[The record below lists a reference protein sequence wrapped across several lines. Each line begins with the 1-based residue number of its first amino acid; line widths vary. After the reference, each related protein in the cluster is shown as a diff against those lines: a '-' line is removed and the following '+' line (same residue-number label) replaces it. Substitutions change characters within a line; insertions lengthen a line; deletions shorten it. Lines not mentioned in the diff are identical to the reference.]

1 MNVSVPKETAA
12 GERRVALV
20 PEVVERLVQNGL
32 QVTVESGAGEGAH
45 HPDAAYEEA
54 GATIGDGFSGDVV
67 AKVAPPSAE
76 EIGRL
81 GAGLRPDRLPRS
93 RSRPPTPS
101 AALADRGV
109 TSFAMEAIPR
119 ITRAQSMDALS
130 SQATV
135 SGYRAALI
143 AAQELPRFFPMLT
156 TAAGTI
162 RPAKVL
168 VLGAGVAGLQAIA
181 TTRRLGAVVQ
191 AFDVRSAV
199 KEQIESL
206 GARFLE
212 LDMGLED
219 AEAAGGYA
227 RQLTDEEQQR
237 QRELLAEEI
246 GKMDAVISTAA
257 VPGRRAP
264 LLVTEQAVKNMS
276 PGSVIVDL
284 AAETG
289 GNCEL
294 TEAGETVVKEDVTI
308 AGPLNLPATMPD
320 HASSLYARNVQSLLA
335 LMVKEGELSLDFEDE
350 VIAGACITRDGQIVH
365 EGAKQAAGVDGLA
378 MDLLT
383 ELTILVLA
391 AFVGFEVI
399 SKVPNTL
406 HTPLMSA
413 TNAIHGIVLLGGLY
427 LIGAADGF
435 LERAPARDRDRV
447 RHDQRGRRLP
457 RDRPHARDVQSRRS
471 ATDVPSAT
479 LPPGPGLH
487 PVALHRRL
495 RAASSSACGC

>member
-1 MNVSVPKETAA
+1 MNVSVPKESAP
-12 GERRVALV
+12 GEPRVALV
-20 PEVVERLVQNGL
+20 PEVVERLVKAGIE
-32 QVTVESGAGEGAH
+32 VIVEAGAGASAH
-45 HPDAAYEEA
+45 HPDSEYEEA
-54 GATIGDGFSGDVV
+54 GAQVGDGWSGEVV

-81 GAGLRPDRLPRS
+81 GQGSVLIGFLQPLTAGEAVR
-93 RSRPPTPS
+93 
-101 AALADRGV
+101 ALADAGV

-156 TAAGTI
+156 TAAGTV

-181 TTRRLGAVVQ
+181 TARRLGAVVQ

-227 RQLTDEEQQR
+227 RQLTDEEQAK
-237 QRELLAEEI
+237 QRELLAVEI

-264 LLVTEQAVKNMS
+264 LLVTEQAVRNMK

-294 TEAGETVVKEDVTI
+294 TEPGETVVKEDVTI
-308 AGPLNLPATMPD
+308 AGPLNLPASMPD
-320 HASSLYARNVQSLLA
+320 HASSLYSRNVQSLLE
-335 LMVKEGELSLDFEDE
+335 LMVKEGELTLDFDDE
-350 VIAGACITRDGQIVH
+350 VLAGACITRDGEIVH
-365 EGAKQAAGVDGLA
+365 EGARAAAGVTA
-378 MDLLT
+378 
-383 ELTILVLA
+383 
-391 AFVGFEVI
+391 
-399 SKVPNTL
+399 
-406 HTPLMSA
+406 
-413 TNAIHGIVLLGGLY
+413 
-427 LIGAADGF
+427 
-435 LERAPARDRDRV
+435 
-447 RHDQRGRRLP
+447 
-457 RDRPHARDVQSRRS
+457 
-471 ATDVPSAT
+471 
-479 LPPGPGLH
+479 
-487 PVALHRRL
+487 
-495 RAASSSACGC
+495 

>member
-1 MNVSVPKETAA
+1 MNVSVPKETAS

-20 PEVVERLVQNGL
+20 PEVVDRLGKSGVE
-32 QVTVESGAGEGAH
+32 VTVEAGAGAGAH
-45 HPDAAYEEA
+45 LPDADYEKV
-54 GATIGDGFSGDVV
+54 GAQLGDGFSGQVV

-76 EIGRL
+76 EIARL
-81 GAGLRPDRLPRS
+81 ERGSVLIGFLAPLTAADTVRGL
-93 RSRPPTPS
+93 
-101 AALADRGV
+101 AEAGV

-135 SGYRAALI
+135 AGYRAALI

-156 TAAGTI
+156 TAAGTV

-181 TTRRLGAVVQ
+181 TARRLGAVVQ

-227 RQLTDEEQQR
+227 RQLTEEEQQR

-264 LLVTEQAVKNMS
+264 LLVTEQAVKNMR
-276 PGSVIVDL
+276 PGSVVVDL

-294 TEAGETVVKEDVTI
+294 TEAGQTVVKEDVTI
-308 AGPLNLPATMPD
+308 VGPANLASSMPD
-320 HASSLYARNVQSLLA
+320 HASSLYARNVQSLLE
-335 LMVKEGELSLDFEDE
+335 LMVKEGELTLDFEDE
-350 VIAGACITRDGQIVH
+350 IIKGACITRDGEIVH
-365 EGAKQAAGVDGLA
+365 EGARQAAGV
-378 MDLLT
+378 
-383 ELTILVLA
+383 A
-391 AFVGFEVI
+391 A
-399 SKVPNTL
+399 
-406 HTPLMSA
+406 
-413 TNAIHGIVLLGGLY
+413 
-427 LIGAADGF
+427 
-435 LERAPARDRDRV
+435 
-447 RHDQRGRRLP
+447 
-457 RDRPHARDVQSRRS
+457 
-471 ATDVPSAT
+471 
-479 LPPGPGLH
+479 
-487 PVALHRRL
+487 
-495 RAASSSACGC
+495 

>member
-1 MNVSVPKETAA
+1 MNVSVPKEVAS

-20 PEVVERLVQNGL
+20 PEMVERLIQNGM
-32 QVTVESGAGEGAH
+32 QVAIEDGAGEGAH
-45 HPDAAYEEA
+45 HPNAAYERA
-54 GATIGDGFSGDVV
+54 GAGIGDGFSGDVI

-76 EIGRL
+76 EIARL
-81 GAGLRPDRLPRS
+81 EQGSVLVGFLQPLTASDTVR
-93 RSRPPTPS
+93 
-101 AALADRGV
+101 ALAERGV

-143 AAQELPRFFPMLT
+143 AAQQLPRFFPMLT
-156 TAAGTI
+156 TAAGTV

-181 TTRRLGAVVQ
+181 TARRLGAIVQ

-227 RQLTDEEQQR
+227 RPLTEAEQQR

-246 GKMDAVISTAA
+246 GKMDAVTSTAA

-264 LLVTEQAVKNMS
+264 LLVTEQAVRNMS
-276 PGSVIVDL
+276 PGSMIVGL

-294 TEAGETVVKEDVTI
+294 TEPGETVVKEGVTI
-308 AGPLNLPATMPD
+308 AGPLNLPASMPD
-320 HASSLYARNVQSLLA
+320 HASSLYSRNIQSLLA
-335 LMVKEGELSLDFEDE
+335 LMVSDDGELSLDFNDE
-350 VIAGACITRDGQIVH
+350 VIAGACITRDGQIVR
-365 EGAKQAAGVDGLA
+365 EGAKTAAGVTA
-378 MDLLT
+378 
-383 ELTILVLA
+383 
-391 AFVGFEVI
+391 
-399 SKVPNTL
+399 
-406 HTPLMSA
+406 
-413 TNAIHGIVLLGGLY
+413 
-427 LIGAADGF
+427 
-435 LERAPARDRDRV
+435 
-447 RHDQRGRRLP
+447 
-457 RDRPHARDVQSRRS
+457 
-471 ATDVPSAT
+471 
-479 LPPGPGLH
+479 
-487 PVALHRRL
+487 
-495 RAASSSACGC
+495 

>member
-1 MNVSVPKETAA
+1 MNVSVPKETAS

-20 PEVVERLVQNGL
+20 PEVVERLGRSGVE
-32 QVTVESGAGEGAH
+32 VTI
-45 HPDAAYEEA
+45 EA
-54 GATIGDGFSGDVV
+54 GAGAEAHYPDADYEQAGAKLGDGYSGQVV
-67 AKVAPPSAE
+67 AKVAPPSTE

-81 GAGLRPDRLPRS
+81 QRGSVLIGFLAPLTAADTVR
-93 RSRPPTPS
+93 
-101 AALADRGV
+101 ALADRNV

-135 SGYRAALI
+135 GGYRAALI

-156 TAAGTI
+156 TAAGTV

-181 TTRRLGAVVQ
+181 TSRRIGAVVS

-227 RQLTDEEQQR
+227 RELTEDEQTKQR
-237 QRELLAEEI
+237 DLLAEEI
-246 GKMDAVISTAA
+246 GTMDAVIATAA

-264 LLVTEQAVKNMS
+264 LLVTEAAVQNMK

-294 TEAGETVVKEDVTI
+294 TEPGETVVREDVSI
-308 AGPLNLPATMPD
+308 AGPINLPSTMPD
-320 HASSLYARNVQSLLA
+320 HASALYARNVQSLLG
-335 LMVKEGELSLDFEDE
+335 LMVSDGELSLDFEDE
-350 VIAGACITRDGQIVH
+350 IIKGACITHEGEIVH
-365 EGAKQAAGVDGLA
+365 EGAREAA
-378 MDLLT
+378 
-383 ELTILVLA
+383 A
-391 AFVGFEVI
+391 A
-399 SKVPNTL
+399 
-406 HTPLMSA
+406 
-413 TNAIHGIVLLGGLY
+413 
-427 LIGAADGF
+427 
-435 LERAPARDRDRV
+435 
-447 RHDQRGRRLP
+447 
-457 RDRPHARDVQSRRS
+457 
-471 ATDVPSAT
+471 
-479 LPPGPGLH
+479 
-487 PVALHRRL
+487 
-495 RAASSSACGC
+495 

>member
-1 MNVSVPKETAA
+1 MKVSVPKETAP

-20 PEVVERLVQNGL
+20 PDVVERLAKGGVE
-32 QVTVESGAGEGAH
+32 VTVEAGAGAGAH
-45 HPDAAYEEA
+45 QPDAAYERA
-54 GATIGDGFSGDVV
+54 GARIGDGFSGEVV
-67 AKVAPPSAE
+67 AKVAPPNAE

-81 GAGLRPDRLPRS
+81 RRGGVLVAFLQPLTAADSVR
-93 RSRPPTPS
+93 
-101 AALADRGV
+101 ALADAGV

-135 SGYRAALI
+135 TGYLAALI
-143 AAQELPRFFPMLT
+143 AARELPRFFPMLT
-156 TAAGTI
+156 TAAGTV

-181 TTRRLGAVVQ
+181 TARRLGAAVQ

-227 RQLTDEEQQR
+227 RPLTDEEQQR

-246 GKMDAVISTAA
+246 GQMDAVIATAA
-257 VPGRRAP
+257 VPGRPAP
-264 LLVTEQAVKNMS
+264 LLVTEQAVRNMK

-294 TEAGETVVKEDVTI
+294 TEPGETVVREDVTI
-308 AGPLNLPATMPD
+308 VGPVGLASSMPD
-320 HASSLYARNVQSLLA
+320 HASSLYARNVQALVELMVNDGELA
-335 LMVKEGELSLDFEDE
+335 LDFDDE
-350 VIAGACITRDGQIVH
+350 VLSGACITRDGEIVH
-365 EGAKQAAGVDGLA
+365 EGARKAVEVAA
-378 MDLLT
+378 
-383 ELTILVLA
+383 
-391 AFVGFEVI
+391 
-399 SKVPNTL
+399 
-406 HTPLMSA
+406 
-413 TNAIHGIVLLGGLY
+413 
-427 LIGAADGF
+427 
-435 LERAPARDRDRV
+435 
-447 RHDQRGRRLP
+447 
-457 RDRPHARDVQSRRS
+457 
-471 ATDVPSAT
+471 
-479 LPPGPGLH
+479 
-487 PVALHRRL
+487 
-495 RAASSSACGC
+495 

>member
-1 MNVSVPKETAA
+1 MNVSVPKETAP

-20 PEVVERLVQNGL
+20 PEVVDRLVKGG
-32 QVTVESGAGEGAH
+32 VVVVV
-45 HPDAAYEEA
+45 EA
-54 GATIGDGFSGDVV
+54 GAGAGAHQPDSVYERAGAAIGDGFSGDVV

-81 GAGLRPDRLPRS
+81 SRGGVLVGFLQPLTGAETIR
-93 RSRPPTPS
+93 
-101 AALADRGV
+101 ALADAEV

-135 SGYRAALI
+135 TGYLAALI
-143 AAQELPRFFPMLT
+143 AAEELPRFFPMLT
-156 TAAGTI
+156 TAAGTV

-181 TTRRLGAVVQ
+181 TARRLGAAVQ

-227 RQLTDEEQQR
+227 RALTDEEEQR
-237 QRELLAEEI
+237 QRELLAEAI
-246 GKMDAVISTAA
+246 GQMDAVICTAA
-257 VPGRRAP
+257 VPGRPAP
-264 LLVTEQAVKNMS
+264 LLVTAQAVRNMS

-284 AAETG
+284 AAEGG

-294 TEAGETVVKEDVTI
+294 TEPGETVVREDVTI
-308 AGPLNLPATMPD
+308 VGPLGLASRMPD
-320 HASSLYARNVQSLLA
+320 HASSLYARNVQSLLG
-335 LMVKEGELSLDFEDE
+335 LMVKDGELALDFDDE

-365 EGAKQAAGVDGLA
+365 EGARAAAGVTA
-378 MDLLT
+378 
-383 ELTILVLA
+383 
-391 AFVGFEVI
+391 
-399 SKVPNTL
+399 
-406 HTPLMSA
+406 
-413 TNAIHGIVLLGGLY
+413 
-427 LIGAADGF
+427 
-435 LERAPARDRDRV
+435 
-447 RHDQRGRRLP
+447 
-457 RDRPHARDVQSRRS
+457 
-471 ATDVPSAT
+471 
-479 LPPGPGLH
+479 
-487 PVALHRRL
+487 
-495 RAASSSACGC
+495 

>member
-1 MNVSVPKETAA
+1 MNVSVPKETAP

-20 PEVVERLVQNGL
+20 PEVVDRLVKGG
-32 QVTVESGAGEGAH
+32 VVVVV
-45 HPDAAYEEA
+45 EA
-54 GATIGDGFSGDVV
+54 GAGAGAHQPDSVYERAGAAIGDGFSGDVV

-81 GAGLRPDRLPRS
+81 PRGGVLVGFLQPLTGAETIR
-93 RSRPPTPS
+93 
-101 AALADRGV
+101 ALADAEV

-135 SGYRAALI
+135 TGYLAALI
-143 AAQELPRFFPMLT
+143 AAEELPRFFPMLT
-156 TAAGTI
+156 TAAGTV

-181 TTRRLGAVVQ
+181 TARRLGAAVQ

-227 RQLTDEEQQR
+227 RALTDEEEQR
-237 QRELLAEEI
+237 QRELLAEAI
-246 GKMDAVISTAA
+246 GQMDAVICTAA
-257 VPGRRAP
+257 VPGRPAP
-264 LLVTEQAVKNMS
+264 LLVTAQAVRNMS

-284 AAETG
+284 AAEGG

-294 TEAGETVVKEDVTI
+294 TEPGETVVREDVTI
-308 AGPLNLPATMPD
+308 VGPLGLASRMPD
-320 HASSLYARNVQSLLA
+320 HASSLYARNVQSLLG
-335 LMVKEGELSLDFEDE
+335 LMVKDGELALDFDDE

-365 EGAKQAAGVDGLA
+365 EGARAAAGVTA
-378 MDLLT
+378 
-383 ELTILVLA
+383 
-391 AFVGFEVI
+391 
-399 SKVPNTL
+399 
-406 HTPLMSA
+406 
-413 TNAIHGIVLLGGLY
+413 
-427 LIGAADGF
+427 
-435 LERAPARDRDRV
+435 
-447 RHDQRGRRLP
+447 
-457 RDRPHARDVQSRRS
+457 
-471 ATDVPSAT
+471 
-479 LPPGPGLH
+479 
-487 PVALHRRL
+487 
-495 RAASSSACGC
+495 